1 MVNRKIKI
9 IVIIMSDKLVLTVRF
24 EEAKTLGIIKKI
36 EKGFKIPPDKYS
48 NNPNWMMSI
57 NKKLKDIWLEI
68 WVSFIKY
75 IKKTLLN
82 TPNNTTT
89 LAKKKLNSNFN
100 IKVTILIVNN
110 WPIIPIHLR
119 FTYVDLFNE

>member
-1 MVNRKIKI
+1 
-9 IVIIMSDKLVLTVRF
+9 
-24 EEAKTLGIIKKI
+24 
-36 EKGFKIPPDKYS
+36 
-48 NNPNWMMSI
+48 MMSI
-57 NKKLKDIWLEI
+57 NKKLKEIWLEI

-100 IKVTILIVNN
+100 IKVTMLIVNN

-119 FTYVDLFNE
+119 FMYVDLFSE